1 MFIFSFVGNLIYIE
15 PYHYS
20 VTCSFFSIEIRLLQN
35 VCRITATQSNRRLST
50 FFLVENGVIKV
61 CKGNSGGENAI
72 LKRVYILPFIKSEEQ
87 KYCRFYF
94 PFIRNFVFFSLEG
107 RGGGGG

>member
-1 MFIFSFVGNLIYIE
+1 MSVELRQPSQIE
-15 PYHYS
+15 D
-20 VTCSFFSIEIRLLQN
+20 
-35 VCRITATQSNRRLST
+35 CRH

-87 KYCRFYF
+87 KYCRCYF
-94 PFIRNFVFFSLEG
+94 PFIRNFVFFSFE
-107 RGGGGG
+107 GGG